1 MTYQKGAWVLHMLRE
16 KMGHE
21 AFKNGIQAYY
31 NKYFNKNT
39 TTDDFFEEMQKFAKS
54 PLSNFRNQWLH
65 RPEVLNLQA
74 SWTYDAISSQLEIKI
89 IQNQPSGFYF
99 DIPVEI
105 EIIEHGGKGKKIIK
119 LDVNTKDATF
129 KIPLDKKPAALLP
142 DPRTVL
148 LAKFDIREG

>member
-1 MTYQKGAWVLHMLRE
+1 
-16 KMGHE
+16 MGHE

-74 SWTYDAISSQLEIKI
+74 TWTYDAISSQLEISFEQK
-89 IQNQPSGFYF
+89 QSSGFYF
-99 DIPVEI
+99 DVPFEI
-105 EIIEHGGKGKKIIK
+105 EVIENGGKGKKLIK
-119 LDVNTKDATF
+119 LDLNGKQKIF
-129 KIPLDKKPAALLP
+129 KIPLDKKPVAILP

-148 LAKFDIREG
+148 LAKFEIREN